1 MLIERLLSNETINHS
16 SLNSRSEPEV
26 TDFIMPTLISADN
39 TWMLFAIL
47 VVIAAVSI
55 RLEQSFA
62 WAAKVSACVLCLVFA
77 MALANLHVIPTDAP
91 AYDFVW
97 SYLVPLA
104 IPFLLF
110 QADFRK
116 IWRESGR
123 MFGIFI
129 LGSLG
134 TAAGGVLAYML
145 LKNIIGIDSA
155 KPALAMFVGTYVGG
169 SVNLVAMAD
178 ATGADKSLVSAAIVA
193 DNLLM
198 VLYFFVLVA
207 LPSLGWIR
215 RQYKH
220 PIIDRREEIE
230 SSPSEMEKVQEHHRT
245 HKSRAAEYWK
255 ARPVSLMDLA
265 MGFAAACM
273 IVAVSKMLAGFF
285 ETVLAGDG
293 FGISL
298 LRGLLSSQYLLITTI
313 TTALATAFPRF
324 LGNIAGSQEIGT
336 FLIHIFFA
344 VIGAPASVELII
356 RRAPLLL
363 VFAAIIVFVNLVF
376 SLGLGKL
383 FGYSIEEI
391 TVSSNANIGGPTT
404 AAAFAIAKGWHSL
417 IFPAIL
423 VGTLGYIIGNYYG
436 IFLFTSL

>member
-1 MLIERLLSNETINHS
+1 
-16 SLNSRSEPEV
+16 
-26 TDFIMPTLISADN
+26 
-39 TWMLFAIL
+39 
-47 VVIAAVSI
+47 
-55 RLEQSFA
+55 
-62 WAAKVSACVLCLVFA
+62 

-230 SSPSEMEKVQEHHRT
+230 SSPSEMEKVKEHHRT

-285 ETVLAGDG
+285 EAALAGDG

-376 SLGLGKL
+376 SLGLGKI

-404 AAAFAIAKGWHSL
+404 AAAFAIAKGWHTL

>member
-1 MLIERLLSNETINHS
+1 MS
-16 SLNSRSEPEV
+16 
-26 TDFIMPTLISADN
+26 TLISADN

-55 RLEQSFA
+55 RLEQRFL

-77 MALANLHVIPTDAP
+77 MALANLRVIPTEAA
-91 AYDFVW
+91 AYDFIW

-123 MFGIFI
+123 MFGIY
-129 LGSLG
+129 LLASLG
-134 TAAGGVLAYML
+134 TAAGGVLAYFL
-145 LKNIIGIDSA
+145 LKNMIGGADA
-155 KPALAMFVGTYVGG
+155 KAALAMFVGTYVGG

-178 ATGADKSLVSAAIVA
+178 AAKAGKNLVSAAIVA

-198 VLYFFVLVA
+198 VLYFFVLAA
-207 LPSLGWIR
+207 LPASAWILKNYR
-215 RQYKH
+215 H
-220 PIIDRREEIE
+220 PIIDRRARIE
-230 SSPSEMEKVQEHHRT
+230 ASAEEMEKVRKHHQT

-255 ARPVSLMDLA
+255 ARPVSLADLA
-265 MGFAAACM
+265 TGFAAACM

-285 ETVLAGDG
+285 ETSIAGDG

-298 LRGLLSSQYLLITTI
+298 LRGLLGNQYLLITTI
-313 TTALATAFPRF
+313 TTALATAFPQF
-324 LGNIAGSQEIGT
+324 FGNISGAQEIGT

-344 VIGAPASVELII
+344 VIGAPASIALII
-356 RRAPLLL
+356 RDAPLLL
-363 VFAAIIVFVNLVF
+363 LFAAIIVLMNLVF
-376 SLGLGKL
+376 SLVFGKI

-391 TVSSNANIGGPTT
+391 TVASNANIGGPTT
-404 AAAFAIAKGWHSL
+404 AAAFAIAKGWHTL

-423 VGTLGYIIGNYYG
+423 VGTLGYVIGNYYG

>member
-1 MLIERLLSNETINHS
+1 
-16 SLNSRSEPEV
+16 
-26 TDFIMPTLISADN
+26 
-39 TWMLFAIL
+39 MLFAIL

-55 RLEQSFA
+55 RLEQRFL

-77 MALANLHVIPTDAP
+77 MALANIRVIPADAP

-97 SYLVPLA
+97 TYLVPLA

-116 IWRESGR
+116 IWKESGR
-123 MFGIFI
+123 MFGIFL

-134 TAAGGVLAYML
+134 TAAGGVLAFFL
-145 LKNIIGIDSA
+145 LRTALGNAEA
-155 KPALAMFVGTYVGG
+155 KSALAMFVGTYIGG

-178 ATGADKSLVSAAIVA
+178 AAGAPKNLVSASSVA

-198 VLYFFVLVA
+198 VLYFFVLAA
-207 LPSLGWIR
+207 LPASALIR
-215 RQYKH
+215 RHFRH
-220 PIIDRREEIE
+220 PIIDRRERIE
-230 SSPSEMEKVQEHHRT
+230 SSEEEMKQVREHHRT
-245 HKSRAAEYWK
+245 HQSRAAEYWK
-255 ARPVSLMDLA
+255 ARPVSLADLA
-265 MGFAAACM
+265 TGFAAACL
-273 IVAVSKMLAGFF
+273 IVAVSRMLAGFF
-285 ETVLAGDG
+285 ETALAGNG

-313 TTALATAFPRF
+313 TTALATAFPKF
-324 LGNIAGSQEIGT
+324 FGNISGAQEIGT

-344 VIGAPASVELII
+344 VIGAPASIELIL
-356 RRAPLLL
+356 REAPLLL
-363 VFAAIIVFVNLVF
+363 LFAAVIVLMNLVF
-376 SLGLGKL
+376 SLGFGKL

-391 TVSSNANIGGPTT
+391 TVASNANVGGPTT

-423 VGTLGYIIGNYYG
+423 VGTLGYVIGNYCG
-436 IFLFTSL
+436 IFLFTTL

>member
-1 MLIERLLSNETINHS
+1 
-16 SLNSRSEPEV
+16 
-26 TDFIMPTLISADN
+26 MPTLISADN

-404 AAAFAIAKGWHSL
+404 AAAFAIAKGWHTL

>member
-1 MLIERLLSNETINHS
+1 MS
-16 SLNSRSEPEV
+16 
-26 TDFIMPTLISADN
+26 TLISAEN

-55 RLEQSFA
+55 RLEQRFL
-62 WAAKVSACVLCLVFA
+62 WAARVSACVLCLVFA
-77 MALANLHVIPTDAP
+77 MALANLRIIPTDAP
-91 AYDFVW
+91 AYDFIW

-123 MFGIFI
+123 MFGIY
-129 LGSLG
+129 LLASLG

-145 LKNIIGIDSA
+145 LKNRIGAAEA
-155 KPALAMFVGTYVGG
+155 KSALAMFVGTYVGG

-178 ATGADKSLVSAAIVA
+178 ATGAGKDLVSASIVA

-198 VLYFFVLVA
+198 VLYFFVLAA
-207 LPSLGWIR
+207 LPASGWIFR
-215 RQYKH
+215 HYRH
-220 PIIDRREEIE
+220 PIIDRRARIE
-230 SSPSEMEKVQEHHRT
+230 SSREELEEVKKHHQT

-255 ARPVSLMDLA
+255 ARPVSLADLA
-265 MGFAAACM
+265 TGFAAACI

-285 ETVLAGDG
+285 DGAIAGDG
-293 FGISL
+293 FAISL
-298 LRGLLSSQYLLITTI
+298 LRGLLGNQYLLITTI
-313 TTALATAFPRF
+313 TTALATFFPNF
-324 LGNIAGSQEIGT
+324 FGNISGAQEIGT

-344 VIGAPASVELII
+344 VIGAPASIALII
-356 RRAPLLL
+356 RDAPLLL
-363 VFAAIIVFVNLVF
+363 LFAAIIVFMNLVF
-376 SLGLGKL
+376 SLVFGKL
-383 FGYSIEEI
+383 FRYSIEEI
-391 TVSSNANIGGPTT
+391 TVASNANIGGPTT
-404 AAAFAIAKGWHSL
+404 AAAFAIAKGWHTL

-423 VGTLGYIIGNYYG
+423 VGTLGYVIGNYYG

>member
-1 MLIERLLSNETINHS
+1 MT
-16 SLNSRSEPEV
+16 
-26 TDFIMPTLISADN
+26 TLISADN

-55 RLEQSFA
+55 RLEQSFQ

-77 MALANLHVIPTDAP
+77 MALANLRVIPTEAP
-91 AYDFVW
+91 AYDFIW

-123 MFGIFI
+123 IAGIFL

-134 TAAGGVLAYML
+134 TAAGGVLAYL
-145 LKNIIGIDSA
+145 LLRNILGTASA
-155 KPALAMFVGTYVGG
+155 KPAVAMFVGTYVGG

-178 ATGADKSLVSAAIVA
+178 ATGAGKNLVSSAVVA

-198 VLYFFVLVA
+198 VLYFFVLAA
-207 LPSLGWIR
+207 LPASGWIR
-215 RQYKH
+215 RHFRH
-220 PIIDRREEIE
+220 PIIDRRERIE
-230 SSPSEMEKVQEHHRT
+230 ASPAEMDQVRAHHKT
-245 HKSRAAEYWK
+245 HRSRAAEYWK
-255 ARPVSLMDLA
+255 PREVSLTDLA
-265 MGFAAACM
+265 AGFAAACM
-273 IVAVSKMLAGFF
+273 IVAVSRMLAGFF
-285 ETVLAGDG
+285 DTALAGDG

-298 LRGLLSSQYLLITTI
+298 LRGLLGNQYLLITTI
-313 TTALATAFPRF
+313 TTALATAFPQF
-324 LGNIAGSQEIGT
+324 FGNISGAQEIGT

-344 VIGAPASVELII
+344 VIGAPASIVLIL
-356 RRAPLLL
+356 REAPMLL
-363 VFAAIIVFVNLVF
+363 VFAAIVVLMNLVF
-376 SLGLGKL
+376 ALGFGKL

-391 TVSSNANIGGPTT
+391 TVASNANVGGPTT
-404 AAAFAIAKGWHSL
+404 AAAFAIAKGWHTL

-423 VGTLGYIIGNYYG
+423 VGTLGYVIGNYYG
-436 IFLFTSL
+436 IFLFTALP

>member
-1 MLIERLLSNETINHS
+1 MS
-16 SLNSRSEPEV
+16 
-26 TDFIMPTLISADN
+26 TLISADN
-39 TWMLFAIL
+39 SWMLFAIL

-55 RLEQSFA
+55 RLEQRFL

-77 MALANLHVIPTDAP
+77 MILANLRIIPTDAP
-91 AYDFVW
+91 AYDFIW

-123 MFGIFI
+123 MFGIY
-129 LGSLG
+129 LLASLG
-134 TAAGGVLAYML
+134 TAAGGVLAYLL
-145 LKNIIGIDSA
+145 LKNRIGVSDA
-155 KPALAMFVGTYVGG
+155 KSALAMFVGTYVGG

-178 ATGADKSLVSAAIVA
+178 ATGAGKNLVSASIVA

-198 VLYFFVLVA
+198 VLYFFVLAA
-207 LPSLGWIR
+207 LPASGWILKHYR
-215 RQYKH
+215 H
-220 PIIDRREEIE
+220 PIIDRRARIE
-230 SSPSEMEKVQEHHRT
+230 SSEEEMAEVKKYHRT

-255 ARPVSLMDLA
+255 ARPVSLADLA
-265 MGFAAACM
+265 TGFAAACM

-285 ETVLAGDG
+285 EGAIAGDS
-293 FGISL
+293 FAISL
-298 LRGLLSSQYLLITTI
+298 LRGLLGNQYLLITTI
-313 TTALATAFPRF
+313 TTALATFFPKF
-324 LGNIAGSQEIGT
+324 FGNISGAQEIGT

-344 VIGAPASVELII
+344 VIGAPASIALII
-356 RRAPLLL
+356 RDAPILLL
-363 VFAAIIVFVNLVF
+363 FAAIIVLMNLVF
-376 SLGLGKL
+376 SLAFGKL
-383 FGYSIEEI
+383 FRYSIEEI
-391 TVSSNANIGGPTT
+391 TVASNANIGGPTT

-423 VGTLGYIIGNYYG
+423 VGTLGYVIGNYYG